1 MRSHGLSRR
10 EPRRPWSGLE
20 LGLALGPVLG
30 GCYSTEL
37 DPDLTGV
44 FACRTAQESAEQPA
58 CPSGQTCVNGRCE
71 DSNALPT
78 LSIIN
83 PEESKVFLVD
93 LSVGNAME
101 VDPIPVNLTVQGS
114 NLELVGSPSSSDH
127 VFGQGQV
134 AIYMDGEEVAT
145 VTEGSLSAP
154 APLPLLIPPI
164 PGPHRI
170 AVRAR
175 RNDGLDYDND
185 SALSTRLV
193 WVENANNEGVLPMVA
208 IRWPW
213 PGTIISTDDEQVEV
227 RITTLNFQL
236 VDADNTDNTRR
247 EAEIGHAHVYYD
259 QEFPRCAMDDLCDDS
274 YLGVAGTPPAGE
286 LSRSDLVLPASDE
299 QIASLTAVLR
309 HYNHSIYRH
318 PFGCEDPG
326 SEAESCQLIFEE
338 IEIIRVVD

>member
-1 MRSHGLSRR
+1 MQSHGWSRR
-10 EPRRPWSGLE
+10 GPRRLWPS
-20 LGLALGPVLG
+20 LALVLTLG
-30 GCYSTEL
+30 GCYSTQL

-44 FACRTAQESAEQPA
+44 FACSSAEESAGGSV
-58 CPSGQTCVNGRCE
+58 CPSGQTCVNERCE
-71 DSNALPT
+71 DSDSLPT

-83 PEESKVFLVD
+83 PEETKVFLVD
-93 LSVGNAME
+93 LSAE
-101 VDPIPVNLTVQGS
+101 DPTQIDPISVNLTFQGS
-114 NLELVGSPSSSDH
+114 NLELTGSSSSSDH

-170 AVRAR
+170 AIRAR

-227 RITTLNFQL
+227 RVATLNFQL
-236 VDADNTDNTRR
+236 VDADNTDDTRR
-247 EAEIGHAHVYYD
+247 EPEIGHAHVYYD
-259 QEFPRCAMDDLCDDS
+259 REFPRCALDDLCDDS

-309 HYNHSIYRH
+309 HYNHTIYRH
-318 PFGCEDPG
+318 PFGCEDPE
-326 SEAESCQLIFEE
+326 SEAQSCQLIFEE